1 MFSLGNKDRIVDYD
15 CSSENVRLVS
25 YVALNCKTLEG
36 FAGLMRKYCS
46 HRCGPIFT
54 EIFKQLLLSYDDDDD
69 TATATKDDKLMAL
82 LKNQV
87 STTTSTK
94 PIYNDRKQYYCR
106 SSFYGQLQALRGFID
121 ENEVDQFQ
129 LKDRGPFAVY
139 CRGISLMPN
148 RNSRR
153 KRNHRY
159 ILSLKE
165 IV

>member
-1 MFSLGNKDRIVDYD
+1 MEFPFDD
-15 CSSENVRLVS
+15 CLDSWVSSSSEELDEDS
-25 YVALNCKTLEG
+25 TDED
-36 FAGLMRKYCS
+36 F
-46 HRCGPIFT
+46 
-54 EIFKQLLLSYDDDDD
+54 DDDDD

-94 PIYNDRKQYYCR
+94 PIYSDRKQYYCR

-159 ILSLKE
+159 ILSLNE